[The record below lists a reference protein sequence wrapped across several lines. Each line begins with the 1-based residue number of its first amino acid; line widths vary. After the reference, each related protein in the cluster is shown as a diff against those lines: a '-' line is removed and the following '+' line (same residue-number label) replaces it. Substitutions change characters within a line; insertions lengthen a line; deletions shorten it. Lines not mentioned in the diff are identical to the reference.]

1 MWLIFARKLPFSV
14 RMHLFMGIM
23 AYLGSPL
30 WFLFLA
36 LGTWIAWDRYS
47 SELSQLPFESYAARW
62 FHIDGI
68 QQSII
73 LTAVIFAL
81 LFLPKILAVTAAILT
96 PSIRRSFGGTF
107 RIMIGATMETIVSML
122 LAPCIMLAHSLMVL
136 SIILG
141 RAVGW
146 GNQNRETDGT
156 AWGDAFRFHA
166 PQTILGLAWTAV
178 AINIGYHSKNPG
190 DFTSKY
196 AFALWMTPILLGL
209 LLSAPVSVWTSRSR
223 YGRALLKR
231 KILATPEELNPP
243 AVIRLADN
251 ATAAVDPAPGRVNLI
266 GEHIDYCDGF
276 VMPFAIDRYIV
287 IAGCA
292 NGTSQARITSAI
304 SEEVVTLDLTQP
316 QQISEP
322 KWANY
327 LRGVIRGFQDRGHHI
342 PGFDAYI
349 LSSIPGGAGLSSSAA
364 LECATA
370 TFLEGLLD
378 TVLDTKEK
386 ALLCQKAEHDFAH
399 VPCGIMDQFAS
410 AFGKPN
416 RLVLIDCQTG
426 EPELVPFENPD
437 LTVLISNT
445 MVHHELSDGGYAA
458 RRKHTED
465 GLAILGK
472 ASWRDV
478 TAANVQA
485 NWEKLG
491 DPVNRRARHVV
502 GEISRTIAAAAA
514 LARNDFETLGPLM
527 AASHDSLRDDFEVS
541 CKELDIMVEIARKIG
556 RNGGV
561 IGTRM
566 TGGGFGGSTVT
577 LCESRKA
584 SEIAATLGA
593 EYEKATG
600 IKPQIFASRPSQ
612 GAHLVG

>member
-1 MWLIFARKLPFSV
+1 MLQINPNLSDLVTDAAA
-14 RMHLFMGIM
+14 G
-23 AYLGSPL
+23 
-30 WFLFLA
+30 LA
-36 LGTWIAWDRYS
+36 NRLQAKATI
-47 SELSQLPFESYAARW
+47 
-62 FHIDGI
+62 
-68 QQSII
+68 
-73 LTAVIFAL
+73 
-81 LFLPKILAVTAAILT
+81 TAA
-96 PSIRRSFGGTF
+96 
-107 RIMIGATMETIVSML
+107 
-122 LAPCIMLAHSLMVL
+122 
-136 SIILG
+136 
-141 RAVGW
+141 
-146 GNQNRETDGT
+146 
-156 AWGDAFRFHA
+156 
-166 PQTILGLAWTAV
+166 
-178 AINIGYHSKNPG
+178 
-190 DFTSKY
+190 
-196 AFALWMTPILLGL
+196 
-209 LLSAPVSVWTSRSR
+209 
-223 YGRALLKR
+223 
-231 KILATPEELNPP
+231 
-243 AVIRLADN
+243 
-251 ATAAVDPAPGRVNLI
+251 APGRVNLI

-292 NGTSQARITSAI
+292 NGTTQARITTSI
-304 SEEVVTLDLTQP
+304 SEEMAILDLSQP
-316 QQISEP
+316 QEISQL

-342 PGFDAYI
+342 PGFDAHI

-416 RLVLIDCQTG
+416 RLILIDCQTG

-458 RRKHTED
+458 RRKNTED
-465 GLAILGK
+465 GLATLGK

-478 TAANVQA
+478 SPADVQA
-485 NWEKLG
+485 NWEKLSE
-491 DPVNRRARHVV
+491 PVNRRSRHVV

-514 LARNDFETLGPLM
+514 LSRNDFETLGPLM